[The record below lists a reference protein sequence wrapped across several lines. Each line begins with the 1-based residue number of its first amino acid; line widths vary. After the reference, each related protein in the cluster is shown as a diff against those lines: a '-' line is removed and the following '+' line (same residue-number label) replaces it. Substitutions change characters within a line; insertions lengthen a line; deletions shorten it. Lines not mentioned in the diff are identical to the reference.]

1 MRKLVL
7 CLFALLVLF
16 ALNLMLYAFNDD
28 YRFFVKKLKYSDEII
43 TVDSGN
49 KISDEKDI
57 IDIPLE
63 PEVSTVKVEDFIP
76 EEKELILTDNEKR
89 ILSNFLSYNLER
101 IDIHSSLFD
110 LTTEYPDDYF
120 EYIGQ
125 DGDII
130 LYLLPTRKYEQI
142 FEVFDVISY
151 DLPFELNEVNNFW
164 QRSFFINVDE
174 WFADNFVRLV
184 VKSRNG
190 VFWLKIKKDLYN
202 EAKEILKN
210 I

>member
-202 EAKEILKN
+202 EAKEILKK
-210 I
+210 